1 MWWSHNTQIFQKSA
15 LIIKIQIL
23 NTPVFNCVLLIS
35 TFAFIIEKYYI
46 VWRSCFFTINT
57 NSSKFQVSW
66 FNHVRIPP
74 SKFWLSSWG
83 HNPASGAQSLP
94 EWSDLFSYL
103 VNFDSHIYQNWDS
116 GILKWLSHDT
126 QIFQKAALIV
136 KIQILNT
143 PVFNCVL
150 PISTFAF
157 IIEKCY
163 MYEEVAFSQLIQIH
177 ENFKYHDLITLEFRL
192 PNSD

>member
-1 MWWSHNTQIFQKSA
+1 M
-15 LIIKIQIL
+15 
-23 NTPVFNCVLLIS
+23 LLIS
-35 TFAFIIEKYYI
+35 TFAFVLEKYYMYEEAA
-46 VWRSCFFTINT
+46 FFTINT
-57 NSSKFQVSW
+57 NLWKFQVSW
-66 FNHVRIPP
+66 FNHVRIP
-74 SKFWLSSWG
+74 SSQFWFSSWG

-94 EWSDLFSYL
+94 EWSDLFSYR

-126 QIFQKAALIV
+126 QIFQKSALIV

-150 PISTFAF
+150 LISTFAF
-157 IIEKCY
+157 IIEKYY
-163 MYEEVAFSQLIQIH
+163 MYEEVAFSQSIQIH

>member
-57 NSSKFQVSW
+57 KSWKFQVSW
-66 FNHVRIPP
+66 FNHVRIPL
-74 SKFWLSSWG
+74 SQFWFSSWG

-94 EWSDLFSYL
+94 EWSDLFSYR
-103 VNFDSHIYQNWDS
+103 VNFDSHIYQNWGS
-116 GILKWLSHDT
+116 GILKWFNHDT
-126 QIFQKAALIV
+126 QIFLKSA
-136 KIQILNT
+136 
-143 PVFNCVL
+143 
-150 PISTFAF
+150 
-157 IIEKCY
+157 
-163 MYEEVAFSQLIQIH
+163 
-177 ENFKYHDLITLEFRL
+177 
-192 PNSD
+192 